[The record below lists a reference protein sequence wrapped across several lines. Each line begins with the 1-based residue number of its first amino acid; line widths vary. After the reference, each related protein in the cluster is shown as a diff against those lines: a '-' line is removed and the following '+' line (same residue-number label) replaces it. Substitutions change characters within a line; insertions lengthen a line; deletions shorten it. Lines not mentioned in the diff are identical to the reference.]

1 MFSRTT
7 GYQMQPE
14 AVFYCENQF
23 EKSLVIIYVKE
34 LNVFKKGLS
43 QLVKVLER
51 EMASQQGGEYFASP
65 LNVVFGSAGPQHEKA
80 LKHAFYNT
88 AALVF
93 VVLSGVIAVVVYYVL
108 EAFIRPLLWA
118 VLCGTFLHPFQR
130 TATSA
135 VRSWLKS
142 LDETDTLFAVGL
154 AIFPFKVV
162 NESSELFGRLLK
174 SNWKL
179 IVTLAVL
186 FPIIYYL
193 IVFQPFL
200 QIFVTFESII
210 KSIGTVL
217 EVFQRPMWVSYL

>member
-1 MFSRTT
+1 
-7 GYQMQPE
+7 
-14 AVFYCENQF
+14 
-23 EKSLVIIYVKE
+23 
-34 LNVFKKGLS
+34 
-43 QLVKVLER
+43 
-51 EMASQQGGEYFASP
+51 MASQQGGEYFASP

-80 LKHAFYNT
+80 LKQAFYNT

-93 VVLSGVIAVVVYYVL
+93 VFLSGVIAVVVYYVL

-135 VRSWLKS
+135 VRNWLKS

-162 NESSELFGRLLK
+162 NESSELLGKLLK

-179 IVTLAVL
+179 MVTLAVL

-193 IVFQPFL
+193 IIFQPFL
-200 QIFVTFESII
+200 QIFVTFERII

-217 EVFQRPMWVSYL
+217 EVFQRPMWVSILWKVTDRQCKRSSLFAKQT